1 VPSPTPEHVLET
13 GTTESGWASLFWQ
26 AFRQSRNAMVLLD
39 DDRRCVDVNGACLRL
54 VGFRREA
61 LIGRHIWEFFD
72 QGPLLTVAEWQQAM
86 SRAQFTGIVDV
97 LRADGGRVT
106 VEFAGHPELVTG
118 KWLVLGV
125 ATRTSRRGRQST
137 DDTSPARIGALSKRE
152 REIVRL
158 LAHGAS
164 GPEIADELH
173 LAHNT
178 VRTHVRNAMTKLG
191 ARSRAQLVA
200 MSLAD
205 AAHWPEAS

>member
-1 VPSPTPEHVLET
+1 VLESAT
-13 GTTESGWASLFWQ
+13 NDSGWASLFWQ

-39 DDRRCVDVNGACLRL
+39 DDRRCVDVNGACLQL
-54 VGFRREA
+54 VGFRRGE

-72 QGPLLTVAEWQQAM
+72 HGPVMSMAEWHEAM
-86 SRAQFTGIVDV
+86 SRPQFTGIVDV
-97 LRADGGRVT
+97 VRADGGRVT

-137 DDTSPARIGALSKRE
+137 DAAAPARIGALSKRE
-152 REIVRL
+152 REVVRL

-164 GPEIADELH
+164 GPEIAEELH

-200 MSLAD
+200 ISLAD
-205 AAHWPEAS
+205 ATHWPEAA